1 MDMFVTSRCRQR
13 LPKRWN
19 PELIMLMSSCWALDH
34 TARPEFRQLV
44 PQLQQLRDVEEA
56 AEAGRS
62 NMQLWRRAIY
72 P

>member
-1 MDMFVTSRCRQR
+1 
-13 LPKRWN
+13 
-19 PELIMLMSSCWALDH
+19 MLMSSCWALDH

-62 NMQLWRRAIY
+62 NMQLWMRAIY